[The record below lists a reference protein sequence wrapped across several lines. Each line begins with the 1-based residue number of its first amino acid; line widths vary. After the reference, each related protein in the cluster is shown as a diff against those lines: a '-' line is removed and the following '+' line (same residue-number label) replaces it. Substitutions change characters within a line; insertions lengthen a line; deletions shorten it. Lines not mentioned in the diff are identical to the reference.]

1 MVEENAPEPETEGKT
16 EKGGMMT
23 RKIQDTFKEAAL
35 WVVAV
40 TATMFI
46 VCSVMGGIALMI
58 FGAIKWIGG

>member
-1 MVEENAPEPETEGKT
+1 
-16 EKGGMMT
+16 MMT
-23 RKIQDTFKEAAL
+23 RKIKDTIKEAAL

-58 FGAIKWIGG
+58 FGAVMWIGG